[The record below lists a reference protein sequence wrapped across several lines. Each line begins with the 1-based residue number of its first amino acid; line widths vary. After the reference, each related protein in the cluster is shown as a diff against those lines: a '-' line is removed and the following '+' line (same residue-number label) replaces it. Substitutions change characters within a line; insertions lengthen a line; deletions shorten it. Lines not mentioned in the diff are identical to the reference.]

1 MFALVRKEFQAFFST
16 LLGYVVVSMFLLL
29 NGLFLWVF
37 PGETNVFDAGQASLE
52 SFFIIAPWVLMIVVP
67 AITMRSFSEEYRTGT
82 MELLTT
88 RPIRPLEIVGAK
100 FLGSFSVLLFA
111 LLPTLLFMPVI
122 GLLGQPQ
129 WNFDA
134 GAIKAVTSGWHC
146 CVERLHPLAS
156 PFQHCPKT
164 RSLPT

>member
-82 MELLTT
+82 MELLAT

-111 LLPTLLFMPVI
+111 LLPR
-122 GLLGQPQ
+122 
-129 WNFDA
+129 
-134 GAIKAVTSGWHC
+134 C
-146 CVERLHPLAS
+146 CSSR
-156 PFQHCPKT
+156 
-164 RSLPT
+164 